1 MATATT
7 TQQTATDTTMTGTV
21 KKSETDS
28 RTVEDSRIIEQ
39 ANEIAELK
47 AQIALLMNMQKAS
60 AQTTTVESAPKKKKN
75 VTIIN
80 LFAGGLT
87 VKGNSYYHFD
97 KQFDKRAFSEAEAT
111 AIVNNMPNAAREGI
125 FYITDAQFV
134 EDNDLSDAY
143 ENMIDDVKM
152 KTILSLDANSV
163 LVLYKNASEAQK
175 TIIENMIVNGRLNG
189 EPLDANVLVEL
200 GKITGK
206 NYMEIETMDK
216 EG

>member
-7 TQQTATDTTMTGTV
+7 KKTTTATTATSTIE
-21 KKSETDS
+21 KPETDS
-28 RTVEDSRIIEQ
+28 RIAEQ

-47 AQIALLMNMQKAS
+47 AQIALLMKAQKAS
-60 AQTTTVESAPKKKKN
+60 AQTATVEPTPKKKKSI
-75 VTIIN
+75 TIIN

-189 EPLDANVLVEL
+189 EALDANVLVEV

-206 NYMEIETMDK
+206 NYMEIEKMDK

>member
-7 TQQTATDTTMTGTV
+7 KKTTTATTTTSTTE
-21 KKSETDS
+21 KPETDS
-28 RTVEDSRIIEQ
+28 RIAEQ

-47 AQIALLMNMQKAS
+47 AQIALLMKAQKAS
-60 AQTTTVESAPKKKKN
+60 TQTTTVESTPKKKKN

-111 AIVNNMPNAAREGI
+111 AIVNNMPNAAREGM

-163 LVLYKNASEAQK
+163 LVLYKNANEAQK

-189 EPLDANVLVEL
+189 EALDANILVEL

>member
-7 TQQTATDTTMTGTV
+7 TKKTATATTATSTIE
-21 KKSETDS
+21 KPETDS
-28 RTVEDSRIIEQ
+28 RIAEQ

-47 AQIALLMNMQKAS
+47 AQIALLMKAQKAS
-60 AQTTTVESAPKKKKN
+60 TQTTTVESTPKKKKN

-189 EPLDANVLVEL
+189 EALDANILVEL

>member
-7 TQQTATDTTMTGTV
+7 KKTTTATTATSTIE
-21 KKSETDS
+21 KPETDS
-28 RTVEDSRIIEQ
+28 RIVEQ

-60 AQTTTVESAPKKKKN
+60 TQTTTVESTPKKKKN

-189 EPLDANVLVEL
+189 ESLDANVLVEL

-206 NYMEIETMDK
+206 NYMEIDTMDK

>member
-7 TQQTATDTTMTGTV
+7 KKTTTATTATSTIE
-21 KKSETDS
+21 KPETDS
-28 RTVEDSRIIEQ
+28 RIAEQ

-47 AQIALLMNMQKAS
+47 AQIALLMKAQKAS

-75 VTIIN
+75 ITIIN

-189 EPLDANVLVEL
+189 EALDANVLVEL

>member
-7 TQQTATDTTMTGTV
+7 KKTTTATTATSTIE
-21 KKSETDS
+21 KPETDS
-28 RTVEDSRIIEQ
+28 RIAEQ

-47 AQIALLMNMQKAS
+47 AQIALLMKAQKAS
-60 AQTTTVESAPKKKKN
+60 TQTVAVEPTPKKKKN

-111 AIVNNMPNAAREGI
+111 AIINNMPNAAREGI

-189 EPLDANVLVEL
+189 EALDANVLVEL

-206 NYMEIETMDK
+206 NYMEIDTMDK

>member
-7 TQQTATDTTMTGTV
+7 KKTTTATTATSTIE
-21 KKSETDS
+21 KPETDS
-28 RTVEDSRIIEQ
+28 RIAEQ

-47 AQIALLMNMQKAS
+47 AQIALLMKAQKAS
-60 AQTTTVESAPKKKKN
+60 TQTTTVEPTPKKKKTI
-75 VTIIN
+75 TIIN

-189 EPLDANVLVEL
+189 EALDANVLVEL

>member
-7 TQQTATDTTMTGTV
+7 KKTTTTSTTE
-21 KKSETDS
+21 KPETDS
-28 RTVEDSRIIEQ
+28 RIAEQ

-47 AQIALLMNMQKAS
+47 AQIALLMKAQKAS
-60 AQTTTVESAPKKKKN
+60 TQTTTVESTPKKKKN

>member
-7 TQQTATDTTMTGTV
+7 KKTTTATTATSTIE
-21 KKSETDS
+21 KPET
-28 RTVEDSRIIEQ
+28 DSRIIEQ

-47 AQIALLMNMQKAS
+47 AQIALLMKAQKGS
-60 AQTTTVESAPKKKKN
+60 TQTVAVEPTPKKKKSI
-75 VTIIN
+75 TIIN

-189 EPLDANVLVEL
+189 ESLDANVLVEL

-206 NYMEIETMDK
+206 NYMEIDTMDK

>member
-7 TQQTATDTTMTGTV
+7 KKTTTATTTTSTTE
-21 KKSETDS
+21 KPETDL
-28 RTVEDSRIIEQ
+28 RIAEQ

-47 AQIALLMNMQKAS
+47 AQIALLMKAQKAS
-60 AQTTTVESAPKKKKN
+60 TQTVAVEPTPKKKKSI
-75 VTIIN
+75 TIIN

-189 EPLDANVLVEL
+189 ESLDANVLVEL

-206 NYMEIETMDK
+206 NYMEIDTMDK

>member
-7 TQQTATDTTMTGTV
+7 TKKTTTTTSTTE
-21 KKSETDS
+21 KPETDS
-28 RTVEDSRIIEQ
+28 RIAEQ

-60 AQTTTVESAPKKKKN
+60 TQTTTVESAPKKKKN

-175 TIIENMIVNGRLNG
+175 AIIENMIVNGRLNG

-206 NYMEIETMDK
+206 NYMEIDTMDK

>member
-7 TQQTATDTTMTGTV
+7 KKTTTTSTTE
-21 KKSETDS
+21 KPETDS
-28 RTVEDSRIIEQ
+28 RIAEQ

-47 AQIALLMNMQKAS
+47 AQIALLMKAQKAS
-60 AQTTTVESAPKKKKN
+60 TQTTTVESTPKKKKN
-75 VTIIN
+75 VIIIN

-189 EPLDANVLVEL
+189 EALDANILVEL

>member
-7 TQQTATDTTMTGTV
+7 KKTTTATTATSTIE
-21 KKSETDS
+21 KPETDS
-28 RTVEDSRIIEQ
+28 RIAEQ

-47 AQIALLMNMQKAS
+47 AQIALLMKAQKAS
-60 AQTTTVESAPKKKKN
+60 TQTVAVEPMPKKKKS

-206 NYMEIETMDK
+206 NYMEIDTMDK

>member
-7 TQQTATDTTMTGTV
+7 KKTTTATTATSTIE
-21 KKSETDS
+21 KPETDS
-28 RTVEDSRIIEQ
+28 RIAEQ

-47 AQIALLMNMQKAS
+47 AQIALLMKAQKAS
-60 AQTTTVESAPKKKKN
+60 TQTVAVESTPKKTKSI
-75 VTIIN
+75 TIIN

-189 EPLDANVLVEL
+189 ESLDANVLVEL

-206 NYMEIETMDK
+206 NYMEIDTMDK

>member
-7 TQQTATDTTMTGTV
+7 KKTTTATTTTSTTE
-21 KKSETDS
+21 KPETDS
-28 RTVEDSRIIEQ
+28 RIAEQ

-47 AQIALLMNMQKAS
+47 AQIALLIKAQKAS
-60 AQTTTVESAPKKKKN
+60 TQTTTVESTPKKKKN

-175 TIIENMIVNGRLNG
+175 TIIENMLVNGRLNG
-189 EPLDANVLVEL
+189 EALDANILVEL

>member
-7 TQQTATDTTMTGTV
+7 KKTTTATTATSTIE
-21 KKSETDS
+21 KPETDS
-28 RTVEDSRIIEQ
+28 RIAEQ

-47 AQIALLMNMQKAS
+47 AQIALLMKAQKAS
-60 AQTTTVESAPKKKKN
+60 TQTVAVEPTPKKKKN

-189 EPLDANVLVEL
+189 EALDANVLVEL

-206 NYMEIETMDK
+206 NYMEIDTMDK

>member
-7 TQQTATDTTMTGTV
+7 KKTTTATTTTSTTE
-21 KKSETDS
+21 KPETDS
-28 RTVEDSRIIEQ
+28 RIAEQ

-47 AQIALLMNMQKAS
+47 AQIALLMKAQKAS
-60 AQTTTVESAPKKKKN
+60 TQTTTVESTPKKKKN

-111 AIVNNMPNAAREGI
+111 AIVNNMPNTAREGI

-189 EPLDANVLVEL
+189 EALDANILVEL

>member
-7 TQQTATDTTMTGTV
+7 KKTTTATTTTNATE
-21 KKSETDS
+21 KPETDS
-28 RTVEDSRIIEQ
+28 RIAEQ

-47 AQIALLMNMQKAS
+47 AQIALLMKAQKAS
-60 AQTTTVESAPKKKKN
+60 TQTATVEPTPKKKKSI
-75 VTIIN
+75 TIIN

-143 ENMIDDVKM
+143 ENMIDDAKM

-189 EPLDANVLVEL
+189 EALDANVLVEL

>member
-7 TQQTATDTTMTGTV
+7 KKTTTVTTATNTIE
-21 KKSETDS
+21 KPETDS
-28 RTVEDSRIIEQ
+28 RIAEQ

-47 AQIALLMNMQKAS
+47 AQIALLMKAQKAS
-60 AQTTTVESAPKKKKN
+60 TQTTTVESTPKKKKN

-189 EPLDANVLVEL
+189 ESLDANVLVEL

-206 NYMEIETMDK
+206 NYMEIDTMDK

>member
-7 TQQTATDTTMTGTV
+7 KKTTTATTATSTIE
-21 KKSETDS
+21 KPETDS
-28 RTVEDSRIIEQ
+28 RIAEQ

-47 AQIALLMNMQKAS
+47 AQIALLMKAQKAS
-60 AQTTTVESAPKKKKN
+60 TQTVAVEPTPKKKKN

-175 TIIENMIVNGRLNG
+175 TIIENMVVNGRLNG
-189 EPLDANVLVEL
+189 EALDANVLVEL

>member
-7 TQQTATDTTMTGTV
+7 KKTTTATTTTSTTE
-21 KKSETDS
+21 KPETDL
-28 RTVEDSRIIEQ
+28 RIAEQ

-47 AQIALLMNMQKAS
+47 AQIALLIKAQKAS
-60 AQTTTVESAPKKKKN
+60 RQTVAVEPTPKKKKSI
-75 VTIIN
+75 TIIN

-143 ENMIDDVKM
+143 ENMIDDAKM

-189 EPLDANVLVEL
+189 EALDANILVEL

>member
-7 TQQTATDTTMTGTV
+7 KKTTTATTATSTIE
-21 KKSETDS
+21 KPETDS
-28 RTVEDSRIIEQ
+28 RIAEQ

-47 AQIALLMNMQKAS
+47 AQIALLMKAQKAS
-60 AQTTTVESAPKKKKN
+60 TQATTVESTPKKKKN

-189 EPLDANVLVEL
+189 EALDANVLVEL

>member
-7 TQQTATDTTMTGTV
+7 KKTTTATTATSTTE
-21 KKSETDS
+21 KPETDS
-28 RTVEDSRIIEQ
+28 RIAEQ

-47 AQIALLMNMQKAS
+47 AQIALLMKAQKAS
-60 AQTTTVESAPKKKKN
+60 IQTTTVESTPKKKKN

-189 EPLDANVLVEL
+189 ESLDANVLVEL

-206 NYMEIETMDK
+206 NYMEIDTMDK

>member
-7 TQQTATDTTMTGTV
+7 KKTTTATTATSTIE
-21 KKSETDS
+21 KPETDS
-28 RTVEDSRIIEQ
+28 RIAEQ

-47 AQIALLMNMQKAS
+47 AQIALLMKAQKAS
-60 AQTTTVESAPKKKKN
+60 TQATTVESTPKKKKN

-206 NYMEIETMDK
+206 NYMEIDTMDK

>member
-7 TQQTATDTTMTGTV
+7 KKTTTATTATSTIE
-21 KKSETDS
+21 KPETDS
-28 RTVEDSRIIEQ
+28 RIAEQ

-47 AQIALLMNMQKAS
+47 AQIALLMKAQKAS
-60 AQTTTVESAPKKKKN
+60 AQTATVEPTPKKKKSI
-75 VTIIN
+75 TIIN

-189 EPLDANVLVEL
+189 ESLDANVLVEL

-206 NYMEIETMDK
+206 NYMEIDTMDK

>member
-7 TQQTATDTTMTGTV
+7 KKTTTTTSTTE
-21 KKSETDS
+21 KPETDS
-28 RTVEDSRIIEQ
+28 RIAEQ

-60 AQTTTVESAPKKKKN
+60 IQTTTVESAPKKKKN

-189 EPLDANVLVEL
+189 EALDANVLVEL

>member
-7 TQQTATDTTMTGTV
+7 KKTTTTTSTTE
-21 KKSETDS
+21 KPETDS
-28 RTVEDSRIIEQ
+28 RIAEQ

-47 AQIALLMNMQKAS
+47 AQIALLMNMQKAA
-60 AQTTTVESAPKKKKN
+60 AQTDTVESAPKKKKN

-175 TIIENMIVNGRLNG
+175 AIIENMIVNGRLNG
-189 EPLDANVLVEL
+189 EALDANILVEL

>member
-7 TQQTATDTTMTGTV
+7 KKTTTATTATSTIE
-21 KKSETDS
+21 KPETDS
-28 RTVEDSRIIEQ
+28 RIAEQ

-47 AQIALLMNMQKAS
+47 AQIALLMKAQKAS
-60 AQTTTVESAPKKKKN
+60 TQTTTVESTPKKKKN

-163 LVLYKNASEAQK
+163 LVLYKNANEAQK

-189 EPLDANVLVEL
+189 EALDANILVEL

>member
-7 TQQTATDTTMTGTV
+7 TKKTTTITNTGTIPAAIPEIDERV
-21 KKSETDS
+21 LT
-28 RTVEDSRIIEQ
+28 Q

-47 AQIALLMNMQKAS
+47 AQIALLMNMQKVS
-60 AQTTTVESAPKKKKN
+60 AQTVPVETKPKKRKN

-97 KQFDKRAFSEAEAT
+97 KQFDKRSFSEGEAT

-125 FYITDAQFV
+125 FYITDAEFV
-134 EDNDLSDAY
+134 EDNDLSEAY
-143 ENMIDDVKM
+143 ENMITDVQM
-152 KTILSLDANSV
+152 KKILSLDANSV
-163 LVLYKNASEAQK
+163 LVLYKNASESQK
-175 TIIENMIVNGRLNG
+175 AIIENMIVNGRLNG
-189 EPLDANVLVEL
+189 TPLDANILVEL

-206 NYMEIETMDK
+206 NYMEIEKMDK

>member
-7 TQQTATDTTMTGTV
+7 KKTTTATTATSTV
-21 KKSETDS
+21 EKPETDS
-28 RTVEDSRIIEQ
+28 RIAEQ

-47 AQIALLMNMQKAS
+47 AQIALLMKAQKAS
-60 AQTTTVESAPKKKKN
+60 TQTTTVESTPKKKKN

-189 EPLDANVLVEL
+189 EALDANILVEL

>member
-7 TQQTATDTTMTGTV
+7 KKTTTVTTTTNATE
-21 KKSETDS
+21 KPETDS
-28 RTVEDSRIIEQ
+28 RIAEQ

-47 AQIALLMNMQKAS
+47 AQIALLIKAQKAS
-60 AQTTTVESAPKKKKN
+60 TQTVAVEPTPKKKKSI
-75 VTIIN
+75 TIIN

-189 EPLDANVLVEL
+189 ESLDANVLVEL

-206 NYMEIETMDK
+206 NYMEIDTMDK

>member
-7 TQQTATDTTMTGTV
+7 KKTTTATTATSTIE
-21 KKSETDS
+21 KPETDS
-28 RTVEDSRIIEQ
+28 RIAEQ

-47 AQIALLMNMQKAS
+47 AQIALLMKAQKAS
-60 AQTTTVESAPKKKKN
+60 TQTTTVESTPKKKKN

-125 FYITDAQFV
+125 FYITDAQFI

>member
-7 TQQTATDTTMTGTV
+7 KKTTTATTATSTIE
-21 KKSETDS
+21 KPETDS
-28 RTVEDSRIIEQ
+28 RIVEQ

-47 AQIALLMNMQKAS
+47 AQIALLMKAQKAS
-60 AQTTTVESAPKKKKN
+60 TQTVAIESTPKKKKSI
-75 VTIIN
+75 TIIN

-189 EPLDANVLVEL
+189 ESLDANVLVEL

-206 NYMEIETMDK
+206 NYMEIDTMDK

>member
-7 TQQTATDTTMTGTV
+7 TKKTTTV
-21 KKSETDS
+21 EKPETDS
-28 RTVEDSRIIEQ
+28 RIVEQ

-47 AQIALLMNMQKAS
+47 AQIAMLMNMQKAS
-60 AQTTTVESAPKKKKN
+60 AQTVAVEPAPKKKKN

-97 KQFDKRAFSEAEAT
+97 KQFDKRSFTEAEAT

-143 ENMIDDVKM
+143 ESMIDDVKM
-152 KTILSLDANSV
+152 KTILSLDVNSA

-175 TIIENMIVNGRLNG
+175 AIIENMIVDGRLNG
-189 EPLDANVLVEL
+189 ESLDANILVEL

>member
-7 TQQTATDTTMTGTV
+7 KKTTTATTTTSTIE
-21 KKSETDS
+21 KPET
-28 RTVEDSRIIEQ
+28 DSRIIEQ

-47 AQIALLMNMQKAS
+47 AQIALLMKAQKGS
-60 AQTTTVESAPKKKKN
+60 TQTVAVEPTPKKKKSI
-75 VTIIN
+75 TIIN

-189 EPLDANVLVEL
+189 ESLDANVLVEL

-206 NYMEIETMDK
+206 NYMEIDTMDK

>member
-7 TQQTATDTTMTGTV
+7 KKTTTATTTTGAIE
-21 KKSETDS
+21 KPETDS
-28 RTVEDSRIIEQ
+28 RIAEQ

-47 AQIALLMNMQKAS
+47 AQIALFMKAQKAS
-60 AQTTTVESAPKKKKN
+60 TQTTTVESTPKKKKN

-189 EPLDANVLVEL
+189 EALDANILVEL

>member
-7 TQQTATDTTMTGTV
+7 KKTTTATTTTSTIE
-21 KKSETDS
+21 KPETDS
-28 RTVEDSRIIEQ
+28 RIAEQ

-47 AQIALLMNMQKAS
+47 AQIALLMKAQKAS
-60 AQTTTVESAPKKKKN
+60 TQTTTVESTPKKKKN

-189 EPLDANVLVEL
+189 ESLDANVLVEL

-206 NYMEIETMDK
+206 NYMEIDTMDK

>member
-7 TQQTATDTTMTGTV
+7 KKTTTDTTIMGTV

-28 RTVEDSRIIEQ
+28 RIIEDSRIVEQ

-47 AQIALLMNMQKAS
+47 AQIALLMKAQKAS
-60 AQTTTVESAPKKKKN
+60 TQTVAVEPTPKKKKN

-189 EPLDANVLVEL
+189 ESLDANVLVEL

-206 NYMEIETMDK
+206 NYMEIDTMDK

>member
-7 TQQTATDTTMTGTV
+7 KKTTTVTTTTNATE
-21 KKSETDS
+21 KPETDS
-28 RTVEDSRIIEQ
+28 RIAEQ

-47 AQIALLMNMQKAS
+47 AQIALLMKAQKAS
-60 AQTTTVESAPKKKKN
+60 TQTATVESTPKKKKN

-189 EPLDANVLVEL
+189 EALDANILVEL

>member
-7 TQQTATDTTMTGTV
+7 T
-21 KKSETDS
+21 KKAVTIEKPETDLK
-28 RTVEDSRIIEQ
+28 IAEQ
-39 ANEIAELK
+39 ADEIAELK

-60 AQTTTVESAPKKKKN
+60 AQTVVAEPAPKKKKN

-87 VKGNSYYHFD
+87 VRGNSYYHFNN
-97 KQFDKRAFSEAEAT
+97 QFDKRAFSEAEAT

-163 LVLYKNASEAQK
+163 LVLYKNANEAQK
-175 TIIENMIVNGRLNG
+175 AIIENMIVKGRLDG
-189 EPLDANVLVEL
+189 KPLDANILVEL